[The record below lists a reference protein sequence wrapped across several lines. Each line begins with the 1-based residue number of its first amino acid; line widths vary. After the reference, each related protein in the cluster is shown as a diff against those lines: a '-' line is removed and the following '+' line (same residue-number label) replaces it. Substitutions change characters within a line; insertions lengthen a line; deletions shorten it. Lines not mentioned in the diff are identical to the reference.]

1 MAESKLPRLVPY
13 EYVSPGFEGV
23 YTGEKSTSPSE
34 ETELI
39 TVRSADEEGNVI
51 GTDVRDI
58 LGVSKTSY
66 SVMLAYDRRTFS
78 ARLSYF
84 WRDSFYDRDEAAL
97 FANPLEIWKSAEESL
112 DFQLTWRVLSNLAVT
127 FDAVNLTAPVFHENY
142 GDNPLIFNFLNNY
155 FSRTFALG
163 IRYQF

>member
-1 MAESKLPRLVPY
+1 VLLQGLPATWFPQLDGWLDGIGVQGSLTILPKAELKEP
-13 EYVSPGFEGV
+13 
-23 YTGEKSTSPSE
+23 
-34 ETELI
+34 I
-39 TVRSADEEGNVI
+39 QDEEGNVI
-51 GTDVRDI
+51 GTDIRDI

-84 WRDSFYDRDEAAL
+84 WRDDFYDRNEAAL

-112 DFQLTWRVLSNLAVT
+112 DFQLTWRAMDNLAVT

-142 GDNPLIFNFLNNY
+142 GDNPEIFNFLNNY
-155 FSRTFALG
+155 YSRTWALG
-163 IRYQF
+163 ARFKF